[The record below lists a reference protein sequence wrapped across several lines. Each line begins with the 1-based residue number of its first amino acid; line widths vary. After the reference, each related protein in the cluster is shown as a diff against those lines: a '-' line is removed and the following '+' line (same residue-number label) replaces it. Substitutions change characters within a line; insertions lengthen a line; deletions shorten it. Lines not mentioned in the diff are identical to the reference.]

1 MKRMNS
7 AEFLWSAAS
16 FGVASLLWAYAA
28 TALQDATPHIVF
40 IVGEGEY
47 ASERTMPALAKE
59 LEERFEV
66 KVSLILSEQS
76 GITKPGQNAEDIP
89 EFGPF
94 PNLDI
99 IDDADLIVFYVR
111 FRIPPPEQFATI
123 KAYFDAGKPAIA
135 LRTTSHGFWND
146 KGWFPRFFG
155 GHYKTHTGMGPGL
168 FTVVPAEVADHP
180 ILRGVPKS
188 ELIPNAGPYMS
199 QPLSD
204 TATPLML
211 GKGGD
216 LPAEPIAYTNRYTED
231 SRIFY
236 TSMGTPGDFKRSS
249 FKTLIVNAIFWA
261 LGKEIP
267 EGGMLNPGKE
277 DVYVYEA
284 KILPSPPPLDA
295 PDDATVLFD
304 GSDLSQWTHW
314 DPSVTP
320 RAILIDRR
328 ADSTSGGP
336 VYSEARWSIVDGS
349 AVAAPGFGDIV
360 SREEFARYR
369 LHLDF
374 LIPEEPD
381 YIEGRVRGASGVYL
395 GGRYEIEIVDSYGK
409 EVDERSCGSI
419 FGVRFANIWV
429 QRLDYAGRTRE
440 LNFQG

>member
-1 MKRMNS
+1 MGN
-7 AEFLWSAAS
+7 
-16 FGVASLLWAYAA
+16 
-28 TALQDATPHIVF
+28 
-40 IVGEGEY
+40 
-47 ASERTMPALAKE
+47 
-59 LEERFEV
+59 
-66 KVSLILSEQS
+66 
-76 GITKPGQNAEDIP
+76 PG
-89 EFGPF
+89 
-94 PNLDI
+94 
-99 IDDADLIVFYVR
+99 
-111 FRIPPPEQFATI
+111 
-123 KAYFDAGKPAIA
+123 
-135 LRTTSHGFWND
+135 
-146 KGWFPRFFG
+146 
-155 GHYKTHTGMGPGL
+155 
-168 FTVVPAEVADHP
+168 
-180 ILRGVPKS
+180 
-188 ELIPNAGPYMS
+188 
-199 QPLSD
+199 
-204 TATPLML
+204 
-211 GKGGD
+211 
-216 LPAEPIAYTNRYTED
+216 
-231 SRIFY
+231 
-236 TSMGTPGDFKRSS
+236 SMGTPDDFTRSS

-261 LGKEIP
+261 LGEEIP

-284 KILPSPPPLDA
+284 RILPSPPPLDA
-295 PDDATVLFD
+295 PDDATILFD

-336 VYSEARWSIVDGS
+336 VYSEARWRIVDGS

-429 QRLDYAGRTRE
+429 QRLDYDGRTRE